1 MTAAGGG
8 SHLKEPPP
16 VFIFYAPVVKRP
28 ASASPTSWP
37 E

>member
-8 SHLKEPPP
+8 SLLKEPPP
-16 VFIFYAPVVKRP
+16 VFVFYAPVVKRP